1 MREEEVSTTSGL
13 LNCAG
18 GVVLLVIA
26 CIAVNAAA
34 KSNGVCGSGLMDI
47 VLAHIIIYI
56 LLVGVIWI
64 MVCGAH
70 AVHPQCMAFYVA
82 LMIFLLMAGFG
93 VMTGYSF
100 DLSHKALANPNC
112 TQALID
118 NSFGLASPVLASLGY
133 TYMALDLA
141 FLLVLACLC
150 CKNCSKADR
159 PYRDDPD
166 DCGEVCGVLIC
177 ILSCML
183 MAGLLAFLIIACV
196 ALYNTRDA
204 PCGPLWGLVVAHV
217 CLYVVM
223 PFVLWIVGCCAYRIQ
238 GIVAELTCFTVLF
251 ALFLASFTVLAT
263 FSYKFSHSALVD
275 SNCTAAMQAHS
286 FVPDSPVLAYIGY
299 TFFATDLVYDLI
311 FIVSLIAIFVHGS
324 QQP

>member
-159 PYRDDPD
+159 PYREDPD
-166 DCGEVCGVLIC
+166 GEVCGLLIC
-177 ILSCML
+177 ILGCML

-196 ALYNTRDA
+196 TLANTGDVLTA
-204 PCGPLWGLVVAHV
+204 CGRHLWDLTTAHV
-217 CLYVVM
+217 CIYFII
-223 PFVLWIVGCCAYRIQ
+223 PFVLC
-238 GIVAELTCFTVLF
+238 GIANWTYEVWNSGGGMPHW
-251 ALFLASFTVLAT
+251 LAPTLVVFIIGFVMMTSM
-263 FSYKFSHSALVD
+263 SYEFSHSALAD
-275 SNCTAAMQAHS
+275 SNCTAAMQNHNT
-286 FVPDSPVLAYIGY
+286 PILADIGY
-299 TFFATDLVYDLI
+299 AFFVTDMIGSVV
-311 FIVSLIAIFVHGS
+311 FIVCLLVTCSNL
-324 QQP
+324 